1 MNRLAEDDEEEYDRR
16 LEAMRLKQAEQL
28 EKEKEGQQVR
38 RSSISMARSEL
49 SLGVVEV
56 ALHLRASGRWG
67 SQSQRRARSCRRRP
81 ASPASLLVAL
91 TYLTRG
97 VNETSSRLGLVHVNR
112 RPMRRDTGELRRL

>member
-56 ALHLRASGRWG
+56 ALHLRASGR
-67 SQSQRRARSCRRRP
+67 
-81 ASPASLLVAL
+81 
-91 TYLTRG
+91 
-97 VNETSSRLGLVHVNR
+97 
-112 RPMRRDTGELRRL
+112 